1 MAVQLVA
8 PATDV
13 ENDDAFRLLAAGI
26 PLTLLLDLAVG
37 PDSAQLFT
45 EELADVAW
53 LCSPRLA
60 G

>member
-1 MAVQLVA
+1 MAVQLA
-8 PATDV
+8 EPAADV
-13 ENDDAFRLLAAGI
+13 ESDATFRLLAAGI
-26 PLTLLLDLAVG
+26 PLTLLLDLAIG

-45 EELADVAW
+45 DERADVAW